1 VARTIREVD
10 LFDRDDRRFLA
21 GRMHAPQG
29 RFNAGL
35 RTTLAERGMIFNEV
49 DQAPFRAR
57 MTPVYAAW
65 RGKLGSKCWT
75 LLEGH
80 VGRLG

>member
-1 VARTIREVD
+1 
-10 LFDRDDRRFLA
+10 
-21 GRMHAPQG
+21 
-29 RFNAGL
+29 L

>member
-1 VARTIREVD
+1 VRAQ
-10 LFDRDDRRFLA
+10 RDD
-21 GRMHAPQG
+21 QG

-65 RGKLGSKCWT
+65 REKLGSKCWT

>member
-1 VARTIREVD
+1 
-10 LFDRDDRRFLA
+10 
-21 GRMHAPQG
+21 
-29 RFNAGL
+29 
-35 RTTLAERGMIFNEV
+35 MIFNEV

-57 MTPVYAAW
+57 MAPVYAAW
-65 RGKLGSKCWT
+65 RDKLGSKCWT